1 MSWVRPHFPA
11 LSPTDF
17 QTVGKFVFEN
27 RIKVFTT
34 WEPKDNDL
42 AELKRDITW
51 KLVLNVVVA
60 RLGVAIFNYYA
71 LGVLFGSFYEGVIVN
86 PFVYSIFL
94 FAKIS
99 GG

>member
-1 MSWVRPHFPA
+1 M
-11 LSPTDF
+11 
-17 QTVGKFVFEN
+17 
-27 RIKVFTT
+27 
-34 WEPKDNDL
+34 
-42 AELKRDITW
+42 
-51 KLVLNVVVA
+51 LNVVVA

-86 PFVYSIFL
+86 PFVYGIFL